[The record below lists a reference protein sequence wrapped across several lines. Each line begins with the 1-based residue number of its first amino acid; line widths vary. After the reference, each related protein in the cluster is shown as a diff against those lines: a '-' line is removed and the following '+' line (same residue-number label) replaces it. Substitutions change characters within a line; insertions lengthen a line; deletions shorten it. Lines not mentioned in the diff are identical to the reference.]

1 MKKVPFQELIINHL
15 SGALSPKEEADFR
28 HMLEGNAEWKQEYE
42 SLKQIWDDSVLYD
55 EAVELPDM
63 DVAWEKFESRAF
75 EEERGKVRKMAPWGR
90 WMAIAAGLLILVVAV
105 FWITGTDSVTDKSMV
120 SQEVQNESLDVELV
134 DLPDGSKVWLER
146 GAAISYNE
154 PFDRMVSLQGKALF
168 EVTHL
173 DENQRFVVQ
182 SGDSRTTVLGT
193 VFSVDATTD
202 GQVQVYVENGK
213 VALESPTSANT
224 RIELNPGEIGT
235 FDKQTLSTHKS
246 MSKSENMLAW
256 KTKRL
261 TFSDTRL
268 EEILYQLESF
278 YGADFEIDNPAIL
291 NCTYNTVYD
300 QAPLDE
306 VIADLS
312 FGLNLSFDTLSET
325 QFKVAGKGCE

>member
-1 MKKVPFQELIINHL
+1 MKKVPFQELMINHL
-15 SGALSPKEEADFR
+15 SGALSPKEEADFK
-28 HMLEGNAEWKQEYE
+28 HMLEGNVEWKQEYE
-42 SLKQIWDDSVLYD
+42 SMKQVWDDSVLYD
-55 EAVELPDM
+55 EDVELPDM
-63 DVAWEKFESRAF
+63 HVAWEKFESRAF
-75 EEERGKVRKMAPWGR
+75 EEETGKVRKMIPLRR
-90 WMAIAAGLLILVVAV
+90 WMTIAAGLLVLVVAV
-105 FWITGTDSVTDKSMV
+105 FWITRTNSVTDQSIV
-120 SQEVQNESLDVELV
+120 SQEVQNESFDVELV
-134 DLPDGSKVWLER
+134 DLPDGSQVWLES

-173 DENQRFVVQ
+173 DDSQRFVVQ
-182 SGDSRTTVLGT
+182 AGDSKTTVLGT
-193 VFSVDATTD
+193 VFSVDATID
-202 GQVQVYVENGK
+202 SQVQVYVENGK
-213 VALESPTSANT
+213 VALESQTAANS

-235 FDKQTLSTHKS
+235 FDRQTLSTHKAVS
-246 MSKSENMLAW
+246 ESENMLSW

-268 EEILYQLESF
+268 EEILDQLASF
-278 YGADFEIDNPAIL
+278 YNAEFEIDNPAIL

>member
-1 MKKVPFQELIINHL
+1 M
-15 SGALSPKEEADFR
+15 

-42 SLKQIWDDSVLYD
+42 SMKQVWDDSVLYD
-55 EAVELPDM
+55 EDVELPDM

-75 EEERGKVRKMAPWGR
+75 EEETGKIHKMIALRR
-90 WMAIAAGLLILVVAV
+90 WMSIAAGLLVLVVAV
-105 FWITGTDSVTDKSMV
+105 FWITRTNSLTDQSIV
-120 SQEVQNESLDVELV
+120 SQEVQNESLDVEWV
-134 DLPDGSKVWLER
+134 DLPDGSQVWLER
-146 GAAISYNE
+146 GAVISYNE

-173 DENQRFVVQ
+173 DDNQKFVVQ
-182 SGDSRTTVLGT
+182 AGDSKTTVLGT
-193 VFSVDATTD
+193 VFSVDATAD
-202 GQVQVYVENGK
+202 SQVQVYVENGK
-213 VALESPTSANT
+213 VALESQTSANS

-235 FDKQTLSTHKS
+235 FDRQTLSTHKS
-246 MSKSENMLAW
+246 MSESENMLSW

-268 EEILYQLESF
+268 EEILDQLESF
-278 YGADFEIDNPAIL
+278 YNAEFEIDNPAIL
-291 NCTYNTVYD
+291 DCTYNTVYD

>member
-15 SGALSPKEEADFR
+15 SGALSPKEEADFM

-42 SLKQIWDDSVLYD
+42 SMKQVWDDSVLYD
-55 EAVELPDM
+55 EDVELPDM

-75 EEERGKVRKMAPWGR
+75 EEETGKIHKMIALRR
-90 WMAIAAGLLILVVAV
+90 WMSIAAGLLVLVVAV
-105 FWITGTDSVTDKSMV
+105 FWITRTNSLTDQSIV
-120 SQEVQNESLDVELV
+120 SQEVQNESLDVEWV
-134 DLPDGSKVWLER
+134 DLPDGSQVWLER
-146 GAAISYNE
+146 GAVISYNE

-173 DENQRFVVQ
+173 DDNQRFVVQ
-182 SGDSRTTVLGT
+182 AGDSKTTVLGT
-193 VFSVDATTD
+193 VFSVDATAD
-202 GQVQVYVENGK
+202 SQVQVYVENGK
-213 VALESPTSANT
+213 VALESQTSANS

-235 FDKQTLSTHKS
+235 FDRQTLSTHKS
-246 MSKSENMLAW
+246 MSESENMLSW

-268 EEILYQLESF
+268 EEILDQLESF
-278 YGADFEIDNPAIL
+278 YNAEFEIDNPAIL
-291 NCTYNTVYD
+291 DCTYNTVYD

>member
-1 MKKVPFQELIINHL
+1 M
-15 SGALSPKEEADFR
+15 

-42 SLKQIWDDSVLYD
+42 SMKQVWDDSVLYD
-55 EAVELPDM
+55 EDVELPDM

-75 EEERGKVRKMAPWGR
+75 EEETGKIHKMIALRR
-90 WMAIAAGLLILVVAV
+90 WMSIAAGLLVLVVAV
-105 FWITGTDSVTDKSMV
+105 FWITRTNSLTDQSIV
-120 SQEVQNESLDVELV
+120 SQEVQNESLDVEWV
-134 DLPDGSKVWLER
+134 DLPDGSQVWLER
-146 GAAISYNE
+146 GAVISYNE

-173 DENQRFVVQ
+173 DDNQRFVVQ
-182 SGDSRTTVLGT
+182 AGDSKTTVLGT
-193 VFSVDATTD
+193 VFSVDATAD
-202 GQVQVYVENGK
+202 SQVQVYVENGK
-213 VALESPTSANT
+213 VALESQTSANS

-235 FDKQTLSTHKS
+235 FDRQTLSTHKS
-246 MSKSENMLAW
+246 MSESENMLSW

-268 EEILYQLESF
+268 EEILDQLESF
-278 YGADFEIDNPAIL
+278 YNAEFEIDNPAIL
-291 NCTYNTVYD
+291 DCTYNTVYD